1 MMWSIIFK
9 YMALG
14 MGLSSLVALI
24 SYPIV
29 IYKELF
35 SKI

>member
-14 MGLSSLVALI
+14 IGLSILI
-24 SYPIV
+24 AIIAYPIV